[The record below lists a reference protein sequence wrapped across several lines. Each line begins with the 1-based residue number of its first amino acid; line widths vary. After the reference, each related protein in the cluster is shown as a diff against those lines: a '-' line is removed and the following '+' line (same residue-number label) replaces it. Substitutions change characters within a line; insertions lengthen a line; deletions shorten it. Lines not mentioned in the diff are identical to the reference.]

1 MSMEHFLRTNHL
13 FLTGRKGVGK
23 STLVRKLLATYQGR
37 LGGFFTVK
45 TQCVVP
51 GQTTV
56 HLLRADR
63 NEIPSRENLL
73 FCCGRRDQSAAGRF
87 DVLGCAALAIP
98 SPELWVMDELGP
110 HEEQAAD
117 FCRVVE
123 AILDGPV
130 PVIGVLQQ
138 ADAAFLRRV
147 AAHPRVQVVEVTEEN
162 RDDLARRFAEK
173 LN

>member
-1 MSMEHFLRTNHL
+1 MEYFLGTSHL
-13 FLTGRKGVGK
+13 FLTGKKGVGK
-23 STLVRKLLATYQGR
+23 STLVRKLLETYQGR

-45 TQCVVP
+45 TQDVVP
-51 GQTTV
+51 GLITV

-63 NEIPSRENLL
+63 NEVPGRENLL
-73 FCCGRRDQSAAGRF
+73 FCCGRRDQSAVQQF
-87 DVLGCAALAIP
+87 DMLGCAALAIP

-110 HEEQAAD
+110 HEEQAAA
-117 FCRVVE
+117 FCGAVE
-123 AILDGPV
+123 TVLDGPV

-162 RDDLARRFAEK
+162 RDDLARRFAEE